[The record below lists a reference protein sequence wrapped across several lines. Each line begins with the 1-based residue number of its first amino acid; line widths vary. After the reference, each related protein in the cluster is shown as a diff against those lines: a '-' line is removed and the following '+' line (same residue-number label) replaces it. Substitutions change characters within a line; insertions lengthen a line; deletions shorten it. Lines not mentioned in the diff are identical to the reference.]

1 MRISHGFFFLLS
13 FFLFFGGE
21 AGGGGMVRRGVRWNN
36 EPVNWLP
43 DVTRRRKHPNPPSYF
58 FLRFDFVHAKAHGSA
73 NSNQERM
80 SSFSLAPTQLQP
92 GNEEK
97 VWKASLE
104 GNMKMRGAVV
114 LATKVFNITVVKFK
128 SPGRNAAWRLVYF
141 GGVRGDVSRAP
152 SIKVFRSA
160 NIDRQN
166 GCCELLKRYSVFIWC
181 RWHGYSSQIGTF

>member
-1 MRISHGFFFLLS
+1 MVSFFFFLS
-13 FFLFFGGE
+13 FSFLGGRR
-21 AGGGGMVRRGVRWNN
+21 GGGGWWGGEFDETMSRLIGSLMLRGGESTPTLLPIFSCDLTSFTLKLTGVLTPTKREWAHSLLLQRNCN
-36 EPVNWLP
+36 QGTRKRSEKRASKGIWKWEELLSWL
-43 DVTRRRKHPNPPSYF
+43 
-58 FLRFDFVHAKAHGSA
+58 
-73 NSNQERM
+73 Q
-80 SSFSLAPTQLQP
+80 
-92 GNEEK
+92 K
-97 VWKASLE
+97 VSH
-104 GNMKMRGAVV
+104 
-114 LATKVFNITVVKFK
+114 ITVVKFK

>member
-13 FFLFFGGE
+13 FFLFFW
-21 AGGGGMVRRGVRWNN
+21 GGGGGWWGGEFDETMSRLIGSLMLRGG
-36 EPVNWLP
+36 ESTPTLP
-43 DVTRRRKHPNPPSYF
+43 YF

-128 SPGRNAAWRLVYF
+128 FPGRNAAWRLVYF

-160 NIDRQN
+160 NIDRQKWLPWN
-166 GCCELLKRYSVFIWC
+166 PQEIFCVYLM
-181 RWHGYSSQIGTF
+181 